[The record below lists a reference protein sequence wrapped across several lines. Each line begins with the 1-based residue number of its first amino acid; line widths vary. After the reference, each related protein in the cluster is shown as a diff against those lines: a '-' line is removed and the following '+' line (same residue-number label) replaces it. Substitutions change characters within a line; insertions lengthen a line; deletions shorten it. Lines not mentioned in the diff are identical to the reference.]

1 MGKFTQLLRA
11 TGLAVSVAMPAIAQD
26 ADTVI
31 VTVNGTEIT
40 LGHVVALQERLPEQ
54 YRQLEDEVLF
64 NGIIE
69 QLIQQTTLAQEM
81 EKNPSDK
88 LAIQQENETRA
99 FLAGQLLE
107 KVGTAE
113 ISEEDIQA
121 AYAAQYAS
129 GEPEQEFNAS
139 HILVETQQEAMNLI
153 EEISAGADFAEM
165 ARAHSTGPSGPNG
178 GELGW
183 FGRGAMVPAFEEAVV
198 SLEDGDVTDAPVET
212 QFGWH
217 IVKRN
222 ESRVKAAPGLEQVRA
237 EIENAL
243 RSQALEAEI
252 QRLTD
257 TATIERADVE
267 IDPAIIRN
275 VDIFK

>member
-26 ADTVI
+26 ADTVL

-54 YRQLEDEVLF
+54 YRQLEDDVLF
-64 NGIIE
+64 NGILE

-113 ISEEDIQA
+113 ISEDDIQA

-183 FGRGAMVPAFEEAVV
+183 FGRGAMVPAFEEAVL
-198 SLEDGDVTDAPVET
+198 SLEDGDVTEAPVET

-222 ESRVKAAPGLEQVRA
+222 ESRVKAAPVLDQVRA
-237 EIENAL
+237 EIENTL
-243 RSQALEAEI
+243 RSQALESEI

-257 TATIERADVE
+257 SATIERSDVE

-275 VDIFK
+275 VDIFE